1 MRYALLGD
9 LHSNSEDTKAVL
21 NHIQSLQDPVQIIAL
36 GDLFECKISKKKAK
50 KITQLT
56 IEEAAILSDEFI
68 NLLTFPSIIGNQELR
83 IMQVT
88 GLPLFQQ
95 LPEIIEI
102 DGAILIHGH
111 QFKWM
116 DDLTPEHKKM
126 QQPLVFFGHSH
137 HSALF
142 HKGRNKPFKFNKPIQ
157 LIKKRYS
164 INVGSVVFHREWCL
178 YDSDSRSITFM
189 KA

>member
-1 MRYALLGD
+1 MKYALISD

-21 NHIQSLQDPVQIIAL
+21 NHIHSYQERLKIIAL
-36 GDLFECKISKKKAK
+36 GDLFECKISKKNAK
-50 KITQLT
+50 KSKQIP
-56 IEEAAILSDEFI
+56 IEKAAVISDEFI
-68 NLLTFPSIIGNQELR
+68 SLLTFPSIIGNQELR

-88 GLPLFQQ
+88 GSPLFQQ

-102 DGAILIHGH
+102 DGAVLIHGH
-111 QFKWM
+111 QFKWI
-116 DDLTPEHKKM
+116 DDLTPQHKKL

-137 HSALF
+137 NSALF
-142 HKGRNKPFKFNKPIQ
+142 RKGNNKPFTFQEPIQ
-157 LIKKRYS
+157 LTKKRYS

-178 YDSDSRSITFM
+178 YDSDTRSITFM